1 MPEPPLQPQPATQ
14 PSPSSWPAEEPTVA
28 SSIAEGAQQPGNG
41 MSAEAGPEGGAD
53 EPCGIFG
60 AATPAVSAMVGGGV
74 FATMGAAMSQAG
86 GAAPLAFAVGVIPA
100 CLTAYS
106 YARMTLEHPHQGG
119 TAGFLNKAFGTGYLA
134 ASLNLMLIVCYA
146 CIASLYVGIFGTY
159 LASLVGIRGHDIAFW
174 SRAFSWL
181 AVGLVAF
188 MNLSPAH
195 LPAKLQPRLN
205 AIKLLVMAV
214 FVAAAFFAPTWQ
226 PSNFDLVHWKF
237 SGIWIGGMMIFVSY
251 QGFELI
257 AADKRPFKN
266 PARTVPWAYV
276 LCLAVVLAYNVLI
289 AIATVGNAELALLP
303 RESSYIISAVAE
315 RFMGTGG
322 AILLST
328 GAVVS
333 AVSALNADV
342 FSVSKMPV
350 LMAEEREMPAYFSP
364 NSPGSPVLGVLFIC
378 ALLIVFSNLL
388 TMEELI
394 AVSSMGFLGIYAIV
408 NAVSLMITRRTKK
421 ACWLSG
427 MAVALC
433 VVALA
438 VLCLELGAGPHAR
451 LVLGVAGAML
461 GLPFAWQALYFSVR
475 RLWQNR
481 AR

>member
-1 MPEPPLQPQPATQ
+1 
-14 PSPSSWPAEEPTVA
+14 
-28 SSIAEGAQQPGNG
+28 
-41 MSAEAGPEGGAD
+41 
-53 EPCGIFG
+53 
-60 AATPAVSAMVGGGV
+60 MVGGGV

-106 YARMTLEHPHQGG
+106 YVRMTLRHPHKGG
-119 TAGFLNKAFGTGYLA
+119 TAGFLNMAFGTGYLA

-159 LASLVGIRGHDIAFW
+159 LASLIGIRGHEVVFW
-174 SRAFSWL
+174 SRVFSWL
-181 AVGLVAF
+181 GVGLVAF

-195 LPAKLQPRLN
+195 LPGKLQPRLN

-214 FVAAAFFAPTWQ
+214 FVVAALFAPTWDTG
-226 PSNFDLVHWKF
+226 NFAVSHWKL
-237 SGIWIGGMMIFVSY
+237 SGIWIGGLMIFVSY

-257 AADKRPFKN
+257 AADKRPFRN
-266 PARTVPWAYV
+266 PESTVPWAYA

-303 RESSYIISAVAE
+303 RESTYIISAVAE

-342 FSVSKMPV
+342 FSVSKMPIF
-350 LMAEEREMPAYFSP
+350 MAEEKEMPAYFSP

-378 ALLIVFSNLL
+378 ALLLVFTNLL

-394 AVSSMGFLGIYAIV
+394 AVSSMGFLCIYAIV
-408 NAVSLMITRRTKK
+408 NVVSLMITQRTRR

-427 MAVALC
+427 TAAF
-433 VVALA
+433 
-438 VLCLELGAGPHAR
+438 LCLAALVVLVLELSRGPHAW
-451 LVLGVAGAML
+451 LVMGVTAGML
-461 GLPFAWQALYFSVR
+461 ALPFLWQALYFSVR
-475 RLWQNR
+475 RLWQR
-481 AR
+481 TPG